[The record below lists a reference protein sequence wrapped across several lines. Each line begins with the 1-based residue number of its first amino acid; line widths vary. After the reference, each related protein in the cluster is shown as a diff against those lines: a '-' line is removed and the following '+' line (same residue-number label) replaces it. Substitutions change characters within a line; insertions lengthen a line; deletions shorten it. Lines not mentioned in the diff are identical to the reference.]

1 VDWRSE
7 ADASRVVGRKHLLSL
22 WPVVVAAVVV
32 VAHRARH
39 TPAEISLPSVAG
51 NRRASTPVSRNSQ
64 VVTVICRT
72 DLSLKCAHQY
82 YQLRY
87 FILASFFSLH
97 GTVVSALRALL
108 HPPRLL

>member
-22 WPVVVAAVVV
+22 WPVVVAAAVVV

-51 NRRASTPVSRNSQ
+51 NRRASTPVSRIHKWSQ
-64 VVTVICRT
+64 
-72 DLSLKCAHQY
+72 
-82 YQLRY
+82 
-87 FILASFFSLH
+87 
-97 GTVVSALRALL
+97 
-108 HPPRLL
+108 